1 MRKYDV
7 PCGWTRSTRASKDT
21 VKGHHKRGYVWM
33 LIVDVFLDGMHVYS
47 LDMWMINQI
56 NATTLT
62 IKGNIIDSPN
72 QIRSPR
78 LMHDNRVT

>member
-1 MRKYDV
+1 
-7 PCGWTRSTRASKDT
+7 
-21 VKGHHKRGYVWM
+21 M
-33 LIVDVFLDGMHVYS
+33 LVVVVFFSFLDGMHVYS

-62 IKGNIIDSPN
+62 IKCNMIDSPN

-78 LMHDNRVT
+78 LVHDNRVT